1 MSDKTSTRAAAI
13 DLLRSFD
20 ARLDAQPAYAARAR
34 AIPLRDLLS
43 DLRGRVDDATL
54 DAYLQ
59 AVDEHG
65 LTWADVHADVY
76 TFTAEVLVEATHR

>member
-1 MSDKTSTRAAAI
+1 MSDKTSTRAAAV
-13 DLLRSFD
+13 DLLRAFD
-20 ARLDAQPAYAARAR
+20 ARLDAQPEYAARAR

-43 DLRGRVDDATL
+43 NLRGHVDDSRL

-76 TFTAEVLVEATHR
+76 TFTAEVLVEAMQR